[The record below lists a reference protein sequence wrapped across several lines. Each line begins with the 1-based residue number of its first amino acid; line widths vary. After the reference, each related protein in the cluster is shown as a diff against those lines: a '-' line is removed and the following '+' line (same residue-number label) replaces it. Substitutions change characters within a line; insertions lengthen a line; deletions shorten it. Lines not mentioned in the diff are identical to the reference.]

1 MDRFS
6 SFYIIMGALRGL
18 VAGAIVG
25 FVLGFVVAFVGGA
38 DPIGGFFWAFL
49 LFPFTGVVG
58 AIVGG
63 ILSLWRSNRSDRELG
78 PAEEQPPV

>member
-18 VAGAIVG
+18 VAGAIIG
-25 FVLGFVVAFVGGA
+25 FVLGFVVAFVVGVGPVA
-38 DPIGGFFWAFL
+38 GFFYAIV
-49 LFPFTGVVG
+49 LFPCTAVIG

-63 ILSLWRSNRSDRELG
+63 ILSLWRRNRSDRE
-78 PAEEQPPV
+78 

>member
-18 VAGAIVG
+18 VAGAIIA
-25 FVLGFVVAFVGGA
+25 FVVGVGPVA
-38 DPIGGFFWAFL
+38 GFFYAIV
-49 LFPFTGVVG
+49 LFPCTAVIG

-63 ILSLWRSNRSDRELG
+63 ILSLWRRNRSDRE
-78 PAEEQPPV
+78 